1 MRLKRYKDIRK
12 ILQESG
18 IVNRLKMYGILGSSK
33 ARLTVLVCKLRSG
46 RLVGCFSPSEFSYM
60 VGRKGVDELSDLT
73 SILILPNKY
82 NSMRGTRQTSA

>member
-33 ARLTVLVCKLRSG
+33 ARLTVLVCKMRSG
-46 RLVGCFSPSEFSYM
+46 RLVGCFSPSEFSCM
-60 VGRKGVDELSDLT
+60 VGRKEWMNSDLT

-82 NSMRGTRQTSA
+82 NSMRGRRQTSA